1 MKGASLVLKQ
11 KFELMAS
18 NKASYYTKGSPI
30 QFIKM
35 DLLREALTGDV
46 AVCFSF
52 KNVSSEPIQNLQIRF
67 KCKDLDGE
75 VVCDS
80 TFCYEEIVAQSNEIF
95 GENEAVYLSQ
105 EPLSAVDVR
114 LLSAQNIEGKAIS
127 LDEYPR
133 VRLPNQEELPIEI
146 QETLQKNTNNTKLK
160 YQPCFL
166 TEGWQCSCGAFHV
179 GAEKDN
185 VYCDE
190 CGADRILVQNMITT
204 LMRKMQGMATDPEI
218 DQDPT
223 RMVLGKAVTYDT
235 PNLDKQATQIV
246 PDMKSVETEY
256 ANINN
261 AVYHRPDEL
270 EDVDSDLEDPDEI
283 EDEEL
288 QEREERAKAIIRWV
302 PVLTAL
308 LCTLVIAGGVM
319 WYQFIG

>member
-1 MKGASLVLKQ
+1 MSLVLKQ

-35 DLLREALTGDV
+35 DLLREAFSGEV

-52 KNVSSEPIQNLQIRF
+52 KNVSSDPIQNLQIRF

-80 TFCYEEIVAQSNEIF
+80 TFCYEEIVAQPNEIF

-114 LLSAQNIEGKAIS
+114 LLSVESLQGKPIP
-127 LDEYPR
+127 LEEYRR
-133 VRLPNQEELPIEI
+133 VRLPEQEELPMEV
-146 QETLQKNTNNTKLK
+146 QEALQASTNNTKLK
-160 YQPCFL
+160 YQPTLL
-166 TEGWQCSCGAFHV
+166 TEGWQCACRAFHV
-179 GAEKDN
+179 GAEKES

-204 LMRKMQGMATDPEI
+204 LMRKIQGISLEPEI

-223 RMVLGKAVTYDT
+223 RMVLGKAMTYDT
-235 PNLDKQATQIV
+235 PVLDKQATQIV
-246 PDMKSVETEY
+246 PDMKSLETEY
-256 ANINN
+256 ANVNN
-261 AVYHRPDEL
+261 AVYHRSDEVDEL
-270 EDVDSDLEDPDEI
+270 DSEDTDEI
-283 EDEEL
+283 DDEEL
-288 QEREERAKAIIRWV
+288 QEREERARAIIRWV
-302 PVLTAL
+302 PILTAL
-308 LCTLVIAGGVM
+308 LCTLVIAGGIM
-319 WYQFIG
+319 WYQLIV